1 MICRLSGKLVERFEN
16 KVIVDVGGIGYEV
29 WMPSAILNLLQETAD
44 GDSIELVTL
53 YYMQL
58 DTSKAV
64 PILIGFQNELQKEFF
79 EKLLTV
85 PKMGPKVAM
94 TAFSKPMSQVARAIE
109 EGNANFLRS
118 LPGVGSQKAK
128 DLIATLQGKV
138 AKFAM
143 FKDEIGVASQ
153 PATATDVA
161 DDALQMLV
169 LLGHRHAEA
178 ERMIQEVLRTG
189 PEPADA
195 EELVRMI
202 YKRQQNEERK
212 EIVSGEC

>member
-29 WMPSAILNLLQETAD
+29 WVPSAILNLLQETAD
-44 GDSIELVTL
+44 GDAIELVTL
-53 YYMQL
+53 HYMQL

-143 FKDEIGVASQ
+143 FKDEIGVIPQ
-153 PATATDVA
+153 PAAATDVA

-169 LLGHRHAEA
+169 MLGHRPAEA

-202 YKRQQNEERK
+202 YRKQQSEER
-212 EIVSGEC
+212 